1 MNDAFDNEFR
11 AVAEKVARTLPAAP
25 TIKSNNG
32 QHGRHE
38 PQPGYDF
45 EELGAKIAEG
55 MMQVAEAQLL
65 EAQNMLEQTRMFAED
80 VKNRIAG
87 KATEL
92 VDLNNRLRTLGATI
106 VTGHQVF
113 CGDEG
118 TNKTDG
124 N

>member
-32 QHGRHE
+32 QHGRHD

-55 MMQVAEAQLL
+55 MLQAAEEQLVQ
-65 EAQNMLEQTRMFAED
+65 AQNMLEQTRMFAED
-80 VKNRIAG
+80 MRNRISG

-92 VDLNNRLRTLGATI
+92 ADLNNRLRTFGATI
-106 VTGHQVF
+106 VTAHKVF
-113 CGDEG
+113 CGDEEP
-118 TNKTDG
+118 KTPS
-124 N
+124 